1 MREATPPAR
10 LWISC
15 RVNVSCSGY
24 GTAFQKSCCAF
35 ILSMKSM
42 LCLYGT
48 SSQLVRW
55 ERKLA
60 VTHFST
66 RGGGKEP
73 WISPAGEAGDGGSAT
88 CCWGGVWH
96 SCGVELVSSSSQQN
110 RPSCFPGHR
119 GPSQAGS
126 GHSSWS
132 PCCPLESTAGAD
144 STQQSDSETSK
155 QLCSNGVK
163 NLKKVF

>member
-1 MREATPPAR
+1 MDLLQGECFMLRVRHR
-10 LWISC
+10 LPEILLRVYTFDEVHVVFVRHVEPTGEVRKKISSDSLLHQ
-15 RVNVSCSGY
+15 R
-24 GTAFQKSCCAF
+24 
-35 ILSMKSM
+35 
-42 LCLYGT
+42 
-48 SSQLVRW
+48 
-55 ERKLA
+55 
-60 VTHFST
+60 
-66 RGGGKEP
+66 GGKEP

-96 SCGVELVSSSSQQN
+96 SCGVELVSPSSQQN

-132 PCCPLESTAGAD
+132 PCRPLESTAGAD

-155 QLCSNGVK
+155 QLCSNGG
-163 NLKKVF
+163 KKSQESILDF